1 MMGVAGAGMSALA
14 ELLVRQG
21 AVVTGCDAN
30 PPDSMLARDST
41 VSASRGHNPQHLV
54 GARALVISSAV
65 PRTHPEVIRAG
76 ELGIPVIRRA
86 EALAEAV
93 AAGRLVGVA
102 GTHGK
107 TTTTAMCTMALV
119 AAGMNPT
126 GVVGGRVPEWSGNLR
141 PGGNDLFLVE
151 ADEYDRSFLAL
162 SPEIAVVTSV
172 EADHLDIYEDLA
184 DIRATFTKFLTGAR
198 CAILCA
204 DDEGSRTLETSPG
217 TKRVMYGVNENH
229 HPHLLAYDVQ
239 HKDAGASFRLRSRDA
254 GDLGLVRLGVPGVHN
269 VRNALAAI
277 AVGVEFSRSV
287 AEMAAGLSGFRGVE
301 RRFELLGE
309 AGGITFVDD
318 YAHHPSEISAT
329 LEAARRVFP
338 QRRLVCA
345 FQPHLFS
352 RTRDFA
358 EEFGRSLAQA
368 DAVLLTDIYPAREQ
382 PIPGVTSELVAKAL
396 RTSGGTLAWQ
406 GGRGDLVP
414 ALRAELRSGDALFTL
429 GAGDITAAG
438 RELLQQLSGRE

>member
-1 MMGVAGAGMSALA
+1 
-14 ELLVRQG
+14 
-21 AVVTGCDAN
+21 
-30 PPDSMLARDST
+30 
-41 VSASRGHNPQHLV
+41 
-54 GARALVISSAV
+54 
-65 PRTHPEVIRAG
+65 
-76 ELGIPVIRRA
+76 
-86 EALAEAV
+86 
-93 AAGRLVGVA
+93 
-102 GTHGK
+102 
-107 TTTTAMCTMALV
+107 
-119 AAGMNPT
+119 
-126 GVVGGRVPEWSGNLR
+126 
-141 PGGNDLFLVE
+141 
-151 ADEYDRSFLAL
+151 
-162 SPEIAVVTSV
+162 
-172 EADHLDIYEDLA
+172 
-184 DIRATFTKFLTGAR
+184 
-198 CAILCA
+198 
-204 DDEGSRTLETSPG
+204 
-217 TKRVMYGVNENH
+217 
-229 HPHLLAYDVQ
+229 
-239 HKDAGASFRLRSRDA
+239 
-254 GDLGLVRLGVPGVHN
+254 
-269 VRNALAAI
+269 LAAI